1 MTLEHFVHIS
11 RPYRDTKG
19 EIRKMRKMKN
29 YPWILA
35 LVCALAVMA
44 FACHHENNDNNVA
57 TDTSTT
63 TTSGT
68 DTSATS
74 TVADTSGTAATSTMA
89 TTLDPGDQEFMN
101 KAAQGGMAE
110 VMLGQTASTKGT
122 SPDVKNFGNRMV
134 SDHGKANDELKQLAQ
149 TKGVTL
155 PADIDDE
162 SKKMSDKLSTLSGK
176 DFDKAYI
183 GGMVDDHEKDVKE
196 FEKAS
201 KDAKDPDLK
210 AWATKT
216 LPTLQDHL
224 KMAKEAKAKLK

>member
-1 MTLEHFVHIS
+1 
-11 RPYRDTKG
+11 
-19 EIRKMRKMKN
+19 MRKMKN

-44 FACHHENNDNNVA
+44 FACHHENDNNNVA
-57 TDTSTT
+57 TTDTSTT
-63 TTSGT
+63 TTSAT
-68 DTSATS
+68 DTSSTMS
-74 TVADTSGTAATSTMA
+74 TVGASGSDTSGTAGTSSMA
-89 TTLDPGDQEFMN
+89 TAVDPGDQDFMN

-110 VMLGQTASTKGT
+110 VMLGQMASSKGT
-122 SPDVKNFGNRMV
+122 SADVKNFGNRMV

-155 PADIDDE
+155 PADVDDE
-162 SKKMSDKLSTLSGK
+162 SKKMSDKLSKLSGK
-176 DFDKAYI
+176 DFDKTYI
-183 GGMVDDHEKDVKE
+183 NGMVDDHEKDVKE

-210 AWATKT
+210 AWASKT

-224 KMAKEAKAKLK
+224 KMAKDTKAKLK

>member
-1 MTLEHFVHIS
+1 
-11 RPYRDTKG
+11 
-19 EIRKMRKMKN
+19 MRKMKN

-44 FACHHENNDNNVA
+44 FACKKENYNN
-57 TDTSTT
+57 TETSTT

-68 DTSATS
+68 DTSATTS
-74 TVADTSGTAATSTMA
+74 TVDTSGTETSGTTST
-89 TTLDPGDQEFMN
+89 TSTGSTGGTVSSLDPADKDFVM

-110 VMLGQTASTKGT
+110 VMLGQMASTKGT

-149 TKGVTL
+149 NKGLAL
-155 PADIDDE
+155 PSDTDQEHKSAA
-162 SKKMSDKLSTLSGK
+162 DKLSAANGK
-176 DFDKAYI
+176 DFDKQYI
-183 GGMVDDHEKDVKE
+183 SNMVEDHEKDVKE

-210 AWATKT
+210 AWASKT

-224 KMAKEAKAKLK
+224 KMAKDTKAKLK

>member
-1 MTLEHFVHIS
+1 
-11 RPYRDTKG
+11 
-19 EIRKMRKMKN
+19 MRKMKN

-35 LVCALAVMA
+35 LVCALAVTA
-44 FACHHENNDNNVA
+44 FACHKESTENAAA

-63 TTSGT
+63 VTSGT
-68 DTSATS
+68 DTSASTS
-74 TVADTSGTAATSTMA
+74 TAGTSTMA
-89 TTLDPGDQEFMN
+89 STLDHDDQEFVN

-134 SDHGKANDELKQLAQ
+134 TDHGKANDELKQLAQ

-155 PADIDDE
+155 PADVDDE
-162 SKKMSDKLSTLSGK
+162 SKQMSDKLSKLSGK
-176 DFDKAYI
+176 DFDKEYI
-183 GGMVDDHEKDVKE
+183 SGMVEDHEKDVKE

-210 AWATKT
+210 AWAAKT

>member
-1 MTLEHFVHIS
+1 
-11 RPYRDTKG
+11 
-19 EIRKMRKMKN
+19 MRKMKN
-29 YPWILA
+29 NPWILA
-35 LVCALAVMA
+35 LVCALAMMA
-44 FACHHENNDNNVA
+44 FACHHEENNNNLA

-63 TTSGT
+63 TTSAT
-68 DTSATS
+68 DTSATTS
-74 TVADTSGTAATSTMA
+74 TVSDTSGTAGTSSMA
-89 TTLDPGDQEFMN
+89 SAVDPGDQEFMN

-110 VMLGQTASTKGT
+110 VMLGQTASSKGT

-134 SDHGKANDELKQLAQ
+134 SDHGKAGDELKQLAQ

-155 PADIDDE
+155 PTDVDDE
-162 SKKMSDKLSTLSGK
+162 SKKMADKLSKLSGK
-176 DFDKAYI
+176 DFDKEYI
-183 GGMVDDHEKDVKE
+183 NGMVEDHEKDVKE

-224 KMAKEAKAKLK
+224 KMAKDTKAKLK

>member
-1 MTLEHFVHIS
+1 
-11 RPYRDTKG
+11 
-19 EIRKMRKMKN
+19 MKN
-29 YPWILA
+29 NPWILA
-35 LVCALAVMA
+35 LVCALAMMA
-44 FACHHENNDNNVA
+44 FACHHEENNNNVA

-63 TTSGT
+63 TTSAT
-68 DTSATS
+68 DTSATTS
-74 TVADTSGTAATSTMA
+74 TVSDTSGTAGTSSMA
-89 TTLDPGDQEFMN
+89 SAVDPGDQEFMN

-110 VMLGQTASTKGT
+110 VMLGQTASSKGT

-134 SDHGKANDELKQLAQ
+134 SDHGKAGDELKQLAQ

-155 PADIDDE
+155 PADVDDE
-162 SKKMSDKLSTLSGK
+162 SKKMADKLSKLSGK
-176 DFDKAYI
+176 DFDKEYI
-183 GGMVDDHEKDVKE
+183 NGMVEDHEKDVKE

-224 KMAKEAKAKLK
+224 KMAKDTKAKLK

>member
-1 MTLEHFVHIS
+1 
-11 RPYRDTKG
+11 
-19 EIRKMRKMKN
+19 MRKMKN
-29 YPWILA
+29 NPWILA
-35 LVCALAVMA
+35 LVCALAMMA
-44 FACHHENNDNNVA
+44 FACHHEENNNNVA

-63 TTSGT
+63 TTSAT
-68 DTSATS
+68 DTSATTS
-74 TVADTSGTAATSTMA
+74 TVSDTSGTAGTSSMA
-89 TTLDPGDQEFMN
+89 SAVDPGDQEFMN

-110 VMLGQTASTKGT
+110 VMLGQTASSKGT

-134 SDHGKANDELKQLAQ
+134 SDHGKAGDELKQLAQ

-155 PADIDDE
+155 PADVDDE
-162 SKKMSDKLSTLSGK
+162 SKKMADKLSKLSGK
-176 DFDKAYI
+176 DFDKEYI
-183 GGMVDDHEKDVKE
+183 NGMVEDHEKDVKE

-224 KMAKEAKAKLK
+224 KMAKDTKAKLK

>member
-1 MTLEHFVHIS
+1 
-11 RPYRDTKG
+11 
-19 EIRKMRKMKN
+19 MKKN
-29 YPWILA
+29 VILP
-35 LVCALAVMA
+35 LLCVCALMA
-44 FACHHENNDNNVA
+44 FACHHENNDNTVA

-63 TTSGT
+63 ATSAT
-68 DTSATS
+68 DTSATTS
-74 TVADTSGTAATSTMA
+74 TVADTSGTAGTSTMA
-89 TTLDPGDQEFMN
+89 STLDHDDQEFMN

-134 SDHGKANDELKQLAQ
+134 TDHGKANDELKQLAQ
-149 TKGVTL
+149 NKGMAL
-155 PADIDDE
+155 PADVDDE
-162 SKKMSDKLSTLSGK
+162 SKKMSDKLSSLSGK
-176 DFDKAYI
+176 DFDKTYI
-183 GGMVDDHEKDVKE
+183 NGMVDDHEKDVKE

-224 KMAKEAKAKLK
+224 KMAKETKSKLK

>member
-1 MTLEHFVHIS
+1 VEHFVQLAV
-11 RPYRDTKG
+11 TKG
-19 EIRKMRKMKN
+19 AIELMKKMKN

-35 LVCALAVMA
+35 LVCATAMMA
-44 FACHHENNDNNVA
+44 FACHNETSNNN

-63 TTSGT
+63 TTSAT
-68 DTSATS
+68 DTSSTTS
-74 TVADTSGTAATSTMA
+74 TTGASGLDTSGTAPTSTMA
-89 TTLDPGDQEFMN
+89 STLDHDDQEFVN

-110 VMLGQTASTKGT
+110 VVLGQMASSKGT

-183 GGMVDDHEKDVKE
+183 SGMVDDHEKDVKE

-224 KMAKEAKAKLK
+224 KMAKEAKSKLK

>member
-1 MTLEHFVHIS
+1 
-11 RPYRDTKG
+11 
-19 EIRKMRKMKN
+19 MRKMKN

-35 LVCALAVMA
+35 VVCVLAVMA
-44 FACHHENNDNNVA
+44 FACHNESTENTAA

-63 TTSGT
+63 MTSGT
-68 DTSATS
+68 DTSATTSTAGTSTTAS
-74 TVADTSGTAATSTMA
+74 TVGHD
-89 TTLDPGDQEFMN
+89 DQEFMN

-162 SKKMSDKLSTLSGK
+162 SKKMADKLSKLSGK
-176 DFDKAYI
+176 DFDKEYI
-183 GGMVDDHEKDVKE
+183 SGMVEDHEKDVKE

-224 KMAKEAKAKLK
+224 KMAKEAKSKLK

>member
-1 MTLEHFVHIS
+1 
-11 RPYRDTKG
+11 
-19 EIRKMRKMKN
+19 MKN

-35 LVCALAVMA
+35 LVCALAMAA
-44 FACHHENNDNNVA
+44 FACHHETDNNTTTDTSTTATSA

-63 TTSGT
+63 SSTTGASG
-68 DTSATS
+68 S
-74 TVADTSGTAATSTMA
+74 DTSGTATTSSAA
-89 TTLDPGDQEFMN
+89 TTVDPGDQEFMN

-110 VMLGQTASTKGT
+110 VMLGQTASSKGT

-134 SDHGKANDELKQLAQ
+134 SDHGKAGDELKQLAQ

-155 PADIDDE
+155 PSDVDDE
-162 SKKMSDKLSTLSGK
+162 SKKMADKLSTLSGK

-183 GGMVDDHEKDVKE
+183 NGMVDDHEKDVKE

-216 LPTLQDHL
+216 LPTLRDHL
-224 KMAKEAKAKLK
+224 KMAKEAKSKLK

>member
-1 MTLEHFVHIS
+1 
-11 RPYRDTKG
+11 
-19 EIRKMRKMKN
+19 MRKMKN

-35 LVCALAVMA
+35 LVCALAMAA
-44 FACHHENNDNNVA
+44 FACHHETDNNTTTDTATTSTSA

-63 TTSGT
+63 SSTTGASG
-68 DTSATS
+68 S
-74 TVADTSGTAATSTMA
+74 DTSGTANTSSAA
-89 TTLDPGDQEFMN
+89 TTVDPGDQEFMN

-110 VMLGQTASTKGT
+110 VMLGQTASSKGT

-134 SDHGKANDELKQLAQ
+134 SDHGKAGDELKQLAQ

-155 PADIDDE
+155 PSDVDDE
-162 SKKMSDKLSTLSGK
+162 SKKMSDKLSKLSGK

-183 GGMVDDHEKDVKE
+183 SGMVDDHEKDVKE

-224 KMAKEAKAKLK
+224 KMAKEAKSKLK

>member
-1 MTLEHFVHIS
+1 
-11 RPYRDTKG
+11 
-19 EIRKMRKMKN
+19 MRN

-35 LVCALAVMA
+35 LACALAMTA
-44 FACHHENNDNNVA
+44 FACHSETNNNNTDTSPTSTSA
-57 TDTSTT
+57 TDTSMT
-63 TTSGT
+63 
-68 DTSATS
+68 TS
-74 TVADTSGTAATSTMA
+74 TVDTSGTETSGTTST
-89 TTLDPGDQEFMN
+89 TSTGSSGGTVSSLDPADKEFVM

-110 VMLGQTASTKGT
+110 VMLGQMASSKGT

-134 SDHGKANDELKQLAQ
+134 TDHGKANDELKQLAQ
-149 TKGVTL
+149 NKGMAL
-155 PADIDDE
+155 PADVDDE
-162 SKKMSDKLSTLSGK
+162 SKKMSDKLSALSGK

-183 GGMVDDHEKDVKE
+183 DGMVDDHEKDVKE